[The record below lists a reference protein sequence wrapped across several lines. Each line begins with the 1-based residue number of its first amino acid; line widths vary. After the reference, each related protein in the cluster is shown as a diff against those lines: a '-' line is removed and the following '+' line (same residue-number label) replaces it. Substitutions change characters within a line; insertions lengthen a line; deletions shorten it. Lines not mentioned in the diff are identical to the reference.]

1 MEFNKQKE
9 VSSFSCS
16 KNKCKRKYFLLRR
29 QWVLL
34 LFSAIL
40 SSPSSLHLLPSAWAS
55 RDSSRRISTI
65 ELNIVTI
72 FSSMHI
78 VNWNIFCWAWWW
90 RSTTNHKD
98 LLRKKTSNLCY
109 AGLLSLHNQC
119 VGIHSLINFC
129 PRNQKLLQKTKVLWL
144 WNKQSCS
151 LQSSAG

>member
-1 MEFNKQKE
+1 VLSNGVYNAFKYSLVSVEFNKQKE

-34 LFSAIL
+34 LPSAIL

-98 LLRKKTSNLCY
+98 LLRKKQAIY
-109 AGLLSLHNQC
+109 AMLAYLVFIIS
-119 VGIHSLINFC
+119 V
-129 PRNQKLLQKTKVLWL
+129 
-144 WNKQSCS
+144 
-151 LQSSAG
+151 